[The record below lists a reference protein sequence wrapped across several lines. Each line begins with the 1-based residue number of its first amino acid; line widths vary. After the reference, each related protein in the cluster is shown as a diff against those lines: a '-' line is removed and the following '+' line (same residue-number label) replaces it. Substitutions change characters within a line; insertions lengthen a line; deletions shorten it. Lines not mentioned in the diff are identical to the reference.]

1 MRLPEQL
8 WVLSKA
14 VGRALSEAKRTIA
27 LAESCTGGGLAYC
40 LTAVPGS
47 SAWLQGGVVSYSN
60 ASKQALLGVSTSL
73 LEVHGAVSEQVARAM
88 ALGALNGLM
97 SDIAASITGI
107 AGPTGAVPG
116 KPVGT
121 VCFGIARGPVFVKN
135 GGDTS
140 RIAKYPA
147 EPVVHTETVQFFG
160 DRAQIREQ
168 AMVYALQAILYSITK
183 NNCI

>member
-1 MRLPEQL
+1 MRIPEQL
-8 WVLSKA
+8 WLLSKA
-14 VGRALSEAKRTIA
+14 VGHALSQAKRTIA

-47 SAWLQGGVVSYSN
+47 SAWVQGGVVSYSN
-60 ASKQALLGVSTSL
+60 ASKQSLLGVSSSL
-73 LEVHGAVSEQVARAM
+73 LELHGAISEPVAHAM

-97 SDIAASITGI
+97 SDIAVSITGI

-116 KPVGT
+116 KPLGT

-135 GGDTS
+135 GDDAS
-140 RIAKYPA
+140 RIERYPA

-168 AMVYALQAILYSITK
+168 TMVYAMQAILSGIT
-183 NNCI
+183 